1 MDDYFAIRVENIKFV
16 LLKYL
21 SEKAVDSILQELE
34 PAAVSMRDE
43 DAEISAEITETA
55 QEIASALTRIAKKFS
70 QVSLE
75 PDSENGQ
82 EELVLRL
89 NSLFEILKVPKE
101 DRDALAKLAG
111 KTTAN
116 KKLLQTLSANMT
128 ALRIL
133 KQELASIKQLKAD
146 YEEAVEDRARD
157 LLGYSMEGVEDDFL
171 LALLQKL
178 HNLGLLNISEYPTST
193 TALKHADVLALLDVF
208 ELITV

>member
-1 MDDYFAIRVENIKFV
+1 MDDYYAIRVENIKFV

-43 DAEISAEITETA
+43 DGEIFGEITEAT
-55 QEIASALTRIAKKFS
+55 QETASALTRIAKKFS

-75 PDSENGQ
+75 PDFENGQ

-89 NSLFEILKVPKE
+89 SSLFEILKVAKA
-101 DRDALAKLAG
+101 DRDALAKLAM
-111 KTTAN
+111 KVVAH

-133 KQELASIKQLKAD
+133 KLELASVKQLKED
-146 YEEAVEDRARD
+146 YKEAVEDKAQD
-157 LLGYSMEGVEDDFL
+157 LLSDSMKGVEGDFL
-171 LALLQKL
+171 LVLLQKL